1 MSKTKRKPPTRKPA
15 VKEQANRKAIITAV
29 SVFIGLAAVMALLLI
44 FSK

>member
-1 MSKTKRKPPTRKPA
+1 MSQTKRKPPTRKPA
-15 VKEQANRKAIITAV
+15 NQEQPNRKAIITAL